1 MSHIHWKNAI
11 NVADYYEHD
20 FTPEIQLNLEGG
32 ISCHGLIPRQS
43 RTKNLGGN
51 AKAYITPYI

>member
-11 NVADYYEHD
+11 NVADYYEHA
-20 FTPEIQLNLEGG
+20 FTREIQLNLEGG
-32 ISCHGLIPRQS
+32 ISCHGLISLQS

-51 AKAYITPYI
+51 PKAYI